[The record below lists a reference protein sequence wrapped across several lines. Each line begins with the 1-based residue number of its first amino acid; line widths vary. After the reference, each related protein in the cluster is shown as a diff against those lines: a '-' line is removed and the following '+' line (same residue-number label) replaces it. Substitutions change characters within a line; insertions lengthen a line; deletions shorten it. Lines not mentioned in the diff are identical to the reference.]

1 MREFL
6 IKKASSSLVAVFALI
21 LLLIFIAAMKERPL
35 QNKPYS
41 YLALGD
47 SYTVGEG
54 ITSKESFPY
63 QVVNIL
69 RTKGIEFN
77 NPKVVA
83 RTGWITDELQA
94 AIEDSPLHEQYDVV
108 TLLIGVNNQYRK
120 GHVADYAPAFESLLK
135 QAIHF
140 AGDNAR
146 RVIVLSIPD
155 WSVTPFGAGT
165 TQAEIASEI
174 DQFNEANKH
183 VAEKYSVH
191 YLNITPSTRQAAR
204 DSALIAEDGLHPSG
218 KEYSKWAKKVAAIIR
233 SGL

>member
-1 MREFL
+1 MTDPVPNIANPVPENTDTT
-6 IKKASSSLVAVFALI
+6 KKAFTW
-21 LLLIFIAAMKERPL
+21 
-35 QNKPYS
+35 
-41 YLALGD
+41 LALGD

-83 RTGWITDELQA
+83 RTGWTTDELQA
-94 AIEDSPLHEQYDVV
+94 AIENSPLHEQYDVV

>member
-1 MREFL
+1 MREIL
-6 IKKASSSLVAVFALI
+6 IKKASSSVVAAFALI

-54 ITSKESFPY
+54 IAVKESFPY
-63 QVVNIL
+63 QVVSIL
-69 RTKGIEFN
+69 RTTGIEFK

-83 RTGWITDELQA
+83 KTGWTTDELKA
-94 AIEDSPLHEQYDVV
+94 AIQDSELHGRYDVV

-120 GHVADYAPAFESLLK
+120 GLVSDYIPGFESLLQ
-135 QAIHF
+135 QAIRF
-140 AGDNAR
+140 AGNNSR
-146 RVIVLSIPD
+146 KVIVLSIPD
-155 WSVTPFGAGT
+155 WSVTPFGIGP
-165 TQAEIASEI
+165 TQNEIASEI
-174 DQFNEANKH
+174 DQFNKANKR
-183 VAEKYSVH
+183 VAEKYNVH

-218 KEYSKWAKKVAAIIR
+218 KEYNKWAKKVAAIIR